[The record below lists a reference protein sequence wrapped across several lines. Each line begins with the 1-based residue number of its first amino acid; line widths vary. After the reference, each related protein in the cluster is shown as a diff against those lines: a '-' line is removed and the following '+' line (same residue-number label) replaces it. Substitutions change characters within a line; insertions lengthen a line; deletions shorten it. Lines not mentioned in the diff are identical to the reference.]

1 MKKKYLKGG
10 EKSNVEFKF
19 LFYPEHI
26 LENDIFIFR
35 DGRTKGIGRI
45 LKVK

>member
-1 MKKKYLKGG
+1 METKYLKGG
-10 EKSNVEFKF
+10 QKSNVSFKF
-19 LFYPEHI
+19 LYYPEHI
-26 LENDIFIFR
+26 IENDIFLFR